1 MKQPYLGKKVL
12 ELRKAKGL
20 TQSELV
26 EKCNITIR
34 TLQRIESGEVTPRAY
49 TIKAIFEVLNFD
61 FYDSSKTKTNKSVR
75 ESNYMLYNLGQVY
88 KYIIDLLNLKINTM
102 KKLKIL
108 SVPVILVCIV
118 LFTVSYNANAQ
129 RRIQKKLIGTWQVC
143 NPDSTVAKDLYDAGD
158 IARYKIITKETFMVS
173 DFAPERKVV
182 LNSFWGTYTVEKGVY
197 TEFIQYT
204 TPGFSN
210 VFGVMNSFKVEIKKD
225 FMFIKGTNNDLDEIW
240 KKVKD

>member
-49 TIKAIFEVLNFD
+49 TIKAIFEVLDFD

-75 ESNYMLYNLGQVY
+75 ENNYMLYRLEQVY
-88 KYIIDLLNLKINTM
+88 KYIIDLFNLNINTM

-108 SVPVILVCIV
+108 SIPVILVCIV
-118 LFTVSYNANAQ
+118 LLTVSYNANAQ

-143 NPDSTVAKDLYDAGD
+143 NPDSTLATKLYDSED
-158 IARYKIITKETFMVS
+158 MSRFKVITNETFMVM
-173 DFAPERKVV
+173 DFTNARKQIHGT
-182 LNSFWGTYTVEKGVY
+182 FWGTYTVEKGVY

-204 TPGFSN
+204 NPNFSN
-210 VFGVMNSFKVEIKKD
+210 VFGIMNSFKVEIKND